1 MRLRRR
7 SSPGSHQLVVLDSR
21 RSRNTTHK
29 INADDQL
36 RLASSSTF
44 NLDGGT
50 ASLILAKCG
59 LRCASSMH
67 AVRLGVAASASPSV
81 TGWLAGA
88 IESGMTLRICAGVDR
103 GWMVGHLRL
112 LLLLL

>member
-7 SSPGSHQLVVLDSR
+7 SSPGSHQLVVLDPR
-21 RSRNTTHK
+21 RSGSTTHE

-50 ASLILAKCG
+50 ASLILAKCR
-59 LRCASSMH
+59 LRGATSMH
-67 AVRLGVAASASPSV
+67 AVRLGVAASTSASVP
-81 TGWLAGA
+81 GWLAGA
-88 IESGMTLRICAGVDR
+88 IESRMTLGICAGMDG
-103 GWMVGHLRL
+103 GWMMSHLRL
-112 LLLLL
+112 LLLL